1 MCLVWNLTETPCKET
16 ACHGTFLWLLVTQ
29 VCGQVSAEASP
40 GYSLL
45 LEVLLC
51 RHEYMNAHL
60 FTPPLPVDLCLEF
73 SLPSP
78 TIPIFAT
85 AFISL

>member
-29 VCGQVSAEASP
+29 VCGQVSVEASP

-60 FTPPLPVDLCLEF
+60 FTPPTACRSLFRVQPAFSNYTHLCY
-73 SLPSP
+73 S
-78 TIPIFAT
+78 
-85 AFISL
+85 FISL

>member
-1 MCLVWNLTETPCKET
+1 MTPCKET
-16 ACHGTFLWLLVTQ
+16 SRLGTFLWLLATQ
-29 VCGQVSAEASP
+29 VCGQVSVEASP

-60 FTPPLPVDLCLEF
+60 FTPSPSLPVDLCLEF
-73 SLPSP
+73 SLPSR
-78 TIPIFAT
+78 TVPIFAT